1 MLPYLLM
8 TLFLIVCI
16 LLIIVVLLQKGRG
29 GGLSGAFGAGA
40 GSSAFGTRTGD
51 VFTWV
56 TIVLT
61 GLFLV
66 LAIITALT
74 VRPPMGAVAMP
85 TFDPPGW
92 LEGLKDKQLKVTMS
106 CSTKGATIRYTTD
119 GAEPTKKSLAY
130 GESAVVVDRGMTLQA
145 RGFRAGMDPSPI
157 LSVTYAPPTTQPAD
171 SGGDAPEKPSVTV
184 PAPQPDAEKASATPG
199 VQPAGK

>member
-1 MLPYLLM
+1 M

-29 GGLSGAFGAGA
+29 GGLSGAFGGGA

-74 VRPPMGAVAMP
+74 VRPPMGKVAMP
-85 TFDPPGW
+85 TFDPPAW
-92 LEGLKDKQLKVTMS
+92 LEGLKDKQIKVTMS
-106 CSTKGATIRYTTD
+106 CTTKGATIRYTTD
-119 GAEPTKKSLAY
+119 GADPTKKSLAY
-130 GESAVVVDRGMTLQA
+130 GESAVIVDKGMSLKA
-145 RGFRAGMDPSPI
+145 RGFRAGMEPSDI
-157 LSVTYAPPTTQPAD
+157 LTVVYGPPKDKKADADVEAGNSSLTVPVPQPAMEEVPVD
-171 SGGDAPEKPSVTV
+171 PESP
-184 PAPQPDAEKASATPG
+184 PAKESSP
-199 VQPAGK
+199 